1 MKIEVKKISHNARLS
16 DETMCFS
23 ADLYVDGVKIGEV
36 SNRGHGGCNDF
47 GVYGADNRALMQK
60 AEEFCK
66 GLPSVNSYDIE
77 LKMDLEFFVTLL
89 VSREISRKEF
99 LRLRKTKVVFKK
111 GEEIYTAS
119 VPKGKTPDENYCA
132 GYQNHFP
139 DVKVLNFLPIED
151 ALALYTDEDYAPF
164 RTN

>member
-16 DETMCFS
+16 EETMCFS
-23 ADLYVDGVKIGEV
+23 ADLYIDGKNIGTV

-47 GVYGADNRALMQK
+47 GVYGAENRALMQK

-66 GLPSVNSYDIE
+66 GLPSVRSYDMD
-77 LKMDLEFFVTLL
+77 LDMDLEFFVTLL

-99 LRLRKTKVVFKK
+99 KRLCKTKVVFQKN
-111 GEEIYTAS
+111 GEIYTAT
-119 VPKGKTPDENYCA
+119 VPKGRTPDENYCQ

-151 ALALYTDEDYAPF
+151 ALDIYNGDDYAPL
-164 RTN
+164 RA